1 MTQTLTSLF
10 SWRMTGNE
18 LLNKAWSS
26 VVSGSQRASE
36 HWTIVGLPNEQRNVT
51 PVLDM
56 GADVASPSGDARLQ
70 DRLTLS
76 NGLAGGSTVSRTWT
90 VNVKGAEFIE
100 ALAGQ
105 NVDLRLTTPLNFT
118 TNGSLQSI
126 HIDTGNQIIGYTGA
140 ARDSL
145 LFAGLGEDTA
155 RLLDHPDIGGDQ
167 YWSLIRFEGGQID
180 AYSLYS
186 GMRIRMEGTGV
197 VRKANETGF
206 GSLTTQNPLMRVVNN
221 SDQLSGRLTDPDNYG
236 SVENIAMT
244 ESWHADGA
252 APKSV
257 IIRPGTMFR
266 NAGDRIGFDNIDLMS
281 DDRGVPDRTL
291 DAFTDSF
298 NLAEFGFIRYT
309 SNNLWAGQSIIYR
322 MDANGKHVFSTSSLT
337 HTTNGTHDMPVVEQ
351 ATALDGKLRL
361 YVRNT
366 STELYNEFN
375 RVYLGTAA
383 GESVSKAGVT
393 GTAGADRVA
402 LYGFGGND
410 TLTGGAAKDYL
421 FGGSSTY
428 DTRPSSAASGNQVT
442 GGVGADYFGVGNVH
456 ASGNTTLPGTD
467 VILDWDAGTA
477 TVGVDSLR
485 VLANGTAVIG
495 GLYGVGAGNF
505 GGADVIDLRAKAA
518 VAISDTDGD
527 GADSLFGG
535 VYFAGVNED
544 NDVTVV
550 NDGLI
555 VARGQAGN
563 DTIHGSPGVD
573 RLYGNDGLNLINL
586 GGAGGGNDE
595 VRIDDFQMTMKHY
608 VSGFSDQNS
617 ATGDKILLNW
627 RILEQF
633 GALPGSLAASNAFG
647 VYTPAY
653 GYDPGLNFM
662 HDEIYGYWLSDNGGG
677 PAYSNATHKDAGG
690 DATLTSY
697 ISGAAMIAVGY
708 ILNAVL
714 PGLGYALL
722 VPGSFLIASTA
733 IARGVQHE
741 NAAYTGP
748 SLDFAINVLTGT
760 GLTRPD
766 STAATDGAS
775 NPDGGIRFF
784 DFFDAEDA
792 GDGYIPLIEF
802 TQHTGPINT
811 FMALYTDEET
821 FIFLVNSDD
830 NFVENAEAIL
840 MAEVNGHLTAAD
852 FGTYDGLQDIHNYG
866 VVGAKPKA
874 TPTIG
879 SVQVQGGQTITQA
892 GSTITQANPAVLSVT
907 GTISDPNPTTPMSRY
922 DGAAVTVYDGARLV
936 GQTTILGGSFTVADA
951 DQHASVADQTDKDPA
966 GNRLPV
972 SGDNIFRYADPTM
985 RYHATLT
992 DPVTGIVTRSAVFRV
1007 SVETPVSVDGGAGF
1021 DVLQVTDKTAYRL
1034 TAATNTMVAN
1044 IEAIDAAGS
1053 SAGVSFSL
1061 VNQTEGFS
1069 ISGSGHSDTIAASNA
1084 SSELYGGYGDD
1095 RLTGGTGADRLGGE
1109 AGADTLAGGGGAD
1122 TIDAGGS
1129 DADRVAFAAGDG
1141 AAAGD
1146 ATGYDIVTAFS
1157 SAARIAID
1165 GFVDRNNNAAHLLFE
1180 SGEAGDEKALSAN
1193 TELLVV
1199 GASAVPDGS
1208 GLASA
1213 IAAALDGAFNVS
1225 NLVDGAVAFSVKS
1238 ATTDGFWVGLYND
1251 SGTDDTI
1258 QAADIT
1264 VLGHVTTTGSDVD
1277 EGSFWL
1283 PAFRA
1288 PQAVSFALTADT
1300 GFSTTDGITS
1310 NPQITVTGL
1319 AAGGRLYWSEDGGVN
1334 WTTGAANVATF
1345 SLSSNTTFAAGQIR
1359 VRQVDAQGNYSET
1372 SAPHL
1377 STVNSA
1383 VIITDTIAPSAT
1395 ISIDDTYLTIGNVGT
1410 ATFNFSEGVVG
1421 VSIGVGEATTSSG
1434 DIVLSNLTGSGAT
1447 RLADYAPAASTASTG
1462 HTISLTAGSYSDL
1475 AGNVGASA
1483 TSGQIDVFSVVAL
1496 SASLVNGKT
1505 AVLVDN
1511 GTDVSPDATDY
1522 GFLNIFENSAR
1533 TLYLGSGAV
1542 EDTYGAILLNRNAL
1556 DSDGISSSFHDW
1568 FAPGSAS
1575 SVIFG
1580 NEGIGNLAVDTYIII
1595 TGFGGTVVYDV
1606 DSADAVV
1613 TPDQYILGNKVAD
1626 TEAPAIYRLPYD
1638 ITSSDIVWV

>member
-36 HWTIVGLPNEQRNVT
+36 HWTIVGLPNQQRNVT

-105 NVDLRLTTPLNFT
+105 NIDLRLTTPLNFT

-155 RLLDHPDIGGDQ
+155 RLLDHPDIAGQQ

-206 GSLTTQNPLMRVVNN
+206 GSLTTQNPLMRMVNN

-244 ESWHADGA
+244 ESWHADGT

-266 NAGDRIGFDNIDLMS
+266 NAGDRIGFDNIDLTS
-281 DDRGVPDRTL
+281 DDRGVPDGVL

-309 SNNLWAGQSIIYR
+309 SNNLWAGQSIVYR

-442 GGVGADYFGVGNVH
+442 GGAGADYFGVGNVH
-456 ASGNTTLPGTD
+456 ASGGTMLPGTD

-527 GADSLFGG
+527 GPSAPLGG
-535 VYFAGVNED
+535 VVNLLDGGVVNEA

-563 DTIHGSPGVD
+563 DTIYGSPGAD

-595 VRIDDFQMTMKHY
+595 VRIDDFLMTMKHY

-633 GALPGSLAASNAFG
+633 GALPGSLAASNALG
-647 VYTPAY
+647 IYTPAY

-662 HDEIYGYWLSDNGGG
+662 HDEIYGYWLEGNGGG
-677 PAYSNATHKDAGG
+677 PVYSNATHKDAGG

-697 ISGAAMIAVGY
+697 ISGAAMIATGY
-708 ILNAVL
+708 ILNAIL

-733 IARGVQHE
+733 IQRGVQHE

-748 SLDFAINVLTGT
+748 SLNFAVNVLTGV
-760 GLTRPD
+760 GLTQPD
-766 STAATDGAS
+766 STAATDSAS
-775 NPDGGIRFF
+775 NPDSGIRFF
-784 DFFDAEDA
+784 DFFAGEDA
-792 GDGYIPLIEF
+792 GDGYIPVIEF
-802 TQHTGPINT
+802 TQHNGPINT

-821 FIFLVNSDD
+821 LIYLVNSDD

-892 GSTITQANPAVLSVT
+892 GTTITQANPAVLSVT
-907 GTISDPNPTTPMSRY
+907 GTISDPNFARY
-922 DGAAVTVYDGARLV
+922 EGAAVAVYDGARLV
-936 GQTTILGGSFTVADA
+936 GQTTISGGSFTVADA
-951 DQHASVADQTDKDPA
+951 DQHASVADQTDQD
-966 GNRLPV
+966 PV

-992 DPVTGIVTRSAVFRV
+992 DPETGIVTRSVVFRV
-1007 SVETPVSVDGGAGF
+1007 SVETPVSVAGGAG
-1021 DVLQVTDKTAYRL
+1021 DDAIQITQKTAYRL
-1034 TAATNTMVAN
+1034 TDATDGMVTG
-1044 IEAIDAAGS
+1044 IERI
-1053 SAGVSFSL
+1053 SAGGSDAGVKFSL
-1061 VNQTEGFS
+1061 VNQAEGFF
-1069 ISGSGHSDTIAASNA
+1069 IAGSDYADTIATSNTASEVYA
-1084 SSELYGGYGDD
+1084 GDGAD
-1095 RLTGGTGADRLGGE
+1095 SLTGGS
-1109 AGADTLAGGGGAD
+1109 GADTLRGEAGSDTLIGGSGADELVGGNGNNRLVGGSGADSIDASGGGAD
-1122 TIDAGGS
+1122 RI
-1129 DADRVAFAAGDG
+1129 VFAAGDG
-1141 AAAGD
+1141 AASGAS
-1146 ATGYDIVTAFS
+1146 TGYDLVTVFGPS
-1157 SAARIAID
+1157 DSIEITGYQDRD
-1165 GFVDRNNNAAHLLFE
+1165 GNAATIL
-1180 SGEAGDEKALSAN
+1180 GDTAATGAEKAVVAG
-1193 TELLVV
+1193 TEMLVV
-1199 GASAVPDGS
+1199 TGSAVQSGV
-1208 GLASA
+1208 GLAAA
-1213 IAAALDGAFNVS
+1213 IATALDGAYNVAT
-1225 NLVDGAVAFSVKS
+1225 LTDGAVIFSVMS
-1238 ATTDGFWVGLYND
+1238 SDTNGYWFGLYN
-1251 SGTDDTI
+1251 SNGSDDTI
-1258 QAADIT
+1258 QTADIT
-1264 VLGHVTTTGSDVD
+1264 VLAHVTTTS
-1277 EGSFWL
+1277 
-1283 PAFRA
+1283 
-1288 PQAVSFALTADT
+1288 
-1300 GFSTTDGITS
+1300 
-1310 NPQITVTGL
+1310 
-1319 AAGGRLYWSEDGGVN
+1319 GV
-1334 WTTGAANVATF
+1334 
-1345 SLSSNTTFAAGQIR
+1345 LDQ
-1359 VRQVDAQGNYSET
+1359 
-1372 SAPHL
+1372 
-1377 STVNSA
+1377 
-1383 VIITDTIAPSAT
+1383 
-1395 ISIDDTYLTIGNVGT
+1395 
-1410 ATFNFSEGVVG
+1410 
-1421 VSIGVGEATTSSG
+1421 G
-1434 DIVLSNLTGSGAT
+1434 DIWL
-1447 RLADYAPAASTASTG
+1447 
-1462 HTISLTAGSYSDL
+1462 
-1475 AGNVGASA
+1475 
-1483 TSGQIDVFSVVAL
+1483 
-1496 SASLVNGKT
+1496 
-1505 AVLVDN
+1505 
-1511 GTDVSPDATDY
+1511 
-1522 GFLNIFENSAR
+1522 
-1533 TLYLGSGAV
+1533 
-1542 EDTYGAILLNRNAL
+1542 
-1556 DSDGISSSFHDW
+1556 
-1568 FAPGSAS
+1568 
-1575 SVIFG
+1575 
-1580 NEGIGNLAVDTYIII
+1580 
-1595 TGFGGTVVYDV
+1595 
-1606 DSADAVV
+1606 
-1613 TPDQYILGNKVAD
+1613 
-1626 TEAPAIYRLPYD
+1626 
-1638 ITSSDIVWV
+1638 

>member
-18 LLNKAWSS
+18 LLNKAWSN

-36 HWTIVGLPNEQRNVT
+36 HWTIVGLPNQQRNVT

-76 NGLAGGSTVSRTWT
+76 NGLAGGSTESRTWT

-155 RLLDHPDIGGDQ
+155 RLLDNPDIGGQQ
-167 YWSLIRFEGGQID
+167 YWSMIRFEGGQID

-206 GSLTTQNPLMRVVNN
+206 GSLTTQNPLMRMVNN

-281 DDRGVPDRTL
+281 DDRGVPDGTL

-298 NLAEFGFIRYT
+298 NLAGFGFIRYT

-322 MDANGKHVFSTSSLT
+322 MDTNGKHVFSTSSLT

-351 ATALDGKLRL
+351 TTAMDGKLRL

-375 RVYLGTAA
+375 KVYLGTAA
-383 GESVSKAGVT
+383 GEAVSKAGVT

-410 TLTGGAAKDYL
+410 TLAGGAAKDYL

-442 GGVGADYFGVGNVH
+442 GGIGADYFGVGNVH

-495 GLYGVGAGNF
+495 GLYGGSPGGF
-505 GGADVIDLRAKAA
+505 TGADVIDLRAKAA
-518 VAISDTDGD
+518 VATSDTDGD

-535 VYFAGVNED
+535 VYFAGVNEP

-563 DTIHGSPGVD
+563 DTIHGSPGAD

-595 VRIDDFQMTMKHY
+595 VRIDDFLMTMKHY

-617 ATGDKILLNW
+617 PTGDKILLNW
-627 RILEQF
+627 RILEAF

-662 HDEIYGYWLSDNGGG
+662 HDEIYGYWLEGNGGG
-677 PAYSNATHKDAGG
+677 PVYDNATHKDAGG

-697 ISGAAMIAVGY
+697 ISGAAMIATGY
-708 ILNAVL
+708 ILNAIL
-714 PGLGYALL
+714 PGLGFALL
-722 VPGSFLIASTA
+722 VPGGFLIASTA
-733 IARGVQHE
+733 IQRGVQHE
-741 NAAYTGP
+741 NAAYTFPGL
-748 SLDFAINVLTGT
+748 SLDFAVNVLTGT
-760 GLTRPD
+760 GLDRPD
-766 STAATDGAS
+766 STAATDSAS

-784 DFFDAEDA
+784 DFFAGEDA
-792 GDGYIPLIEF
+792 GDGYIPVIEF
-802 TQHTGPINT
+802 TDHTGPINT

-821 FIFLVNSDD
+821 FIFLVNSPD

-852 FGTYDGLQDIHNYG
+852 FGTYDGLDDVHNY
-866 VVGAKPKA
+866 VQFGAKPKA
-874 TPTIG
+874 TPTVG

-907 GTISDPNPTTPMSRY
+907 GTISDPAFARY
-922 DGAAVTVYDGARLV
+922 QGAAVAVYDGSRLV
-936 GQTTILGGSFTVADA
+936 GQTTMSGLDGNFTVADA
-951 DQHASVADQTDKDPA
+951 DQHASVADQTDQNA
-966 GNRLPV
+966 V

-1007 SVETPVSVDGGAGF
+1007 SVETPVSVDGGAG
-1021 DVLQVTDKTAYRL
+1021 DDSLQVSAKTGYRL
-1034 TAATNTMVAN
+1034 RESSIAMVTGV
-1044 IEAIDAAGS
+1044 ERFSAAGAD
-1053 SAGVSFSL
+1053 AGVAFSL
-1061 VNQTEGFS
+1061 TNQAEGFF
-1069 ISGSGHSDTIAASNA
+1069 ITGSDYADTIATSNA
-1084 SSELYGGYGDD
+1084 SSELYGGYGHD
-1095 RLTGGTGADRLGGE
+1095 RLTGGNGADRLGGE

-1122 TIDAGGS
+1122 TIDAGGAYTRLDS
-1129 DADRVAFAAGDG
+1129 AGNVVISISETYIEANGSYTLQGVGGGADTIISAADVADRIVFASGDG
-1141 AAAGD
+1141 AASGAS
-1146 ATGYDIVTAFS
+1146 TGYDVVTGFGALD
-1157 SAARIAID
+1157 RIHITGYQDRD
-1165 GFVDRNNNAAHLLFE
+1165 GNAATIL
-1180 SGEAGDEKALSAN
+1180 GDTAATGAEKAVVAG
-1193 TELLVV
+1193 TEMLVV
-1199 GASAVPDGS
+1199 TGSAVQSGV
-1208 GLASA
+1208 GLAAA
-1213 IAAALDGAFNVS
+1213 IATALDGAYNVAT
-1225 NLVDGAVAFSVKS
+1225 LTDGAVIFSVKS
-1238 ATTDGFWVGLYND
+1238 SDTNGYWFGLYN
-1251 SGTDDTI
+1251 SNGSDDTI
-1258 QAADIT
+1258 QTADIT
-1264 VLGHVTTTGSDVD
+1264 VLAHVTTTS
-1277 EGSFWL
+1277 
-1283 PAFRA
+1283 
-1288 PQAVSFALTADT
+1288 
-1300 GFSTTDGITS
+1300 
-1310 NPQITVTGL
+1310 
-1319 AAGGRLYWSEDGGVN
+1319 GV
-1334 WTTGAANVATF
+1334 
-1345 SLSSNTTFAAGQIR
+1345 LDQ
-1359 VRQVDAQGNYSET
+1359 
-1372 SAPHL
+1372 
-1377 STVNSA
+1377 
-1383 VIITDTIAPSAT
+1383 
-1395 ISIDDTYLTIGNVGT
+1395 
-1410 ATFNFSEGVVG
+1410 
-1421 VSIGVGEATTSSG
+1421 G
-1434 DIVLSNLTGSGAT
+1434 DIWL
-1447 RLADYAPAASTASTG
+1447 
-1462 HTISLTAGSYSDL
+1462 
-1475 AGNVGASA
+1475 
-1483 TSGQIDVFSVVAL
+1483 
-1496 SASLVNGKT
+1496 
-1505 AVLVDN
+1505 
-1511 GTDVSPDATDY
+1511 
-1522 GFLNIFENSAR
+1522 
-1533 TLYLGSGAV
+1533 
-1542 EDTYGAILLNRNAL
+1542 
-1556 DSDGISSSFHDW
+1556 
-1568 FAPGSAS
+1568 
-1575 SVIFG
+1575 
-1580 NEGIGNLAVDTYIII
+1580 
-1595 TGFGGTVVYDV
+1595 
-1606 DSADAVV
+1606 
-1613 TPDQYILGNKVAD
+1613 
-1626 TEAPAIYRLPYD
+1626 
-1638 ITSSDIVWV
+1638 